1 MRGKNT
7 VTYEIEHNIPDRW
20 GHKYPPKD
28 ECHITVFKTASSN
41 GERTVE
47 YHENVFFPEVGAVD
61 GELDEA
67 AGVLCDAFSG
77 HFARVV
83 KDFNSRHELLKW
95 LMMDG
100 GITPKS
106 QPLDVLV
113 NKVVKGLFRDLFEEW
128 SLMAPMNETT
138 GHPYP
143 PSRQL
148 LAQWLV
154 QAWKRVPE
162 SLIKKAW
169 DVAGYRSIEN
179 LEKEAVSDAIV
190 DYSKQ
195 DLGSI
200 VEELGGEDAMMAWID
215 DANERE
221 DFSDDSDSDSDG
233 WDWSL
238 RGRDN
243 FKSASAGLSSDDS
256 DDDF

>member
-1 MRGKNT
+1 M
-7 VTYEIEHNIPDRW
+7 
-20 GHKYPPKD
+20 
-28 ECHITVFKTASSN
+28 
-41 GERTVE
+41 
-47 YHENVFFPEVGAVD
+47 
-61 GELDEA
+61 
-67 AGVLCDAFSG
+67 
-77 HFARVV
+77 
-83 KDFNSRHELLKW
+83 
-95 LMMDG
+95 
-100 GITPKS
+100 
-106 QPLDVLV
+106 
-113 NKVVKGLFRDLFEEW
+113 
-128 SLMAPMNETT
+128 
-138 GHPYP
+138 
-143 PSRQL
+143 
-148 LAQWLV
+148 
-154 QAWKRVPE
+154 PE

-221 DFSDDSDSDSDG
+221 YFSDDSDSDGDG

-256 DDDF
+256 DYDF